1 LPDSD
6 WRPIGWRYDL
16 TVRIPDLFAER
27 LSAAGGDIERK
38 ALEALAL
45 EEFRAGR
52 LTEKELSQVLEFE
65 TRNEFDGFLKAHG
78 VLENYTLADLERERQ
93 VFDRLGL

>member
-1 LPDSD
+1 MNVTL
-6 WRPIGWRYDL
+6 
-16 TVRIPDLFAER
+16 RIPDLFADR

-52 LTEKELSQVLEFE
+52 LTKNELSQVLGFE
-65 TRNEFDGFLKAHG
+65 TLNEFDGFLKARG
-78 VLENYTLADLERERQ
+78 VLEDHTLADLERERQ
-93 VFDRLGL
+93 VFHRLGL